1 MPNASPPPFSNIYD
15 SPLPIWDAEG
25 RLGVRAMND
34 LAKYYDLL
42 ILCARS
48 QGHLAFNDHLR
59 QAADALPAWEPM
71 PHLAEIHGL
80 APLVNLHLRAA
91 EIPIPETIERE
102 LRARAMQHT
111 HANRVRSRALAQI
124 LALFG
129 DADIDLLVL
138 KGMALAHLV
147 YPRLGLRP
155 MSDID
160 LLVSQS
166 NVERGQALLAELG
179 FRPVNTSG
187 PPSPHHLPILH
198 RYVEGVEIYVEL
210 HHNLNRRLLPETS
223 FEALRSKARQI
234 TVNDLSA
241 YTPSFEDLLAHTYN
255 HMVDA
260 PFQSFRLIWI
270 ADMVSLVERFGDEID
285 WERLPL
291 RVCNALA
298 AIYWLTPFRL
308 PRSERV
314 YLTAPSLPYQRV
326 AQMRGWPFTVT
337 PAQNE
342 SEYASNIP
350 KAFRPSSWWLRLYHG
365 LSPDHWLIV
374 VRARHYFHLFW
385 WVLQFRNPAHIIRR
399 IKEYAIRAIRGSL

>member
-1 MPNASPPPFSNIYD
+1 MTCCVLCTDYRIFMKN
-15 SPLPIWDAEG
+15 LPELYAFLIHAARTQGNTAQFARLQEAAAKIENWD
-25 RLGVRAMND
+25 D
-34 LAKYYDLL
+34 LA
-42 ILCARS
+42 
-48 QGHLAFNDHLR
+48 
-59 QAADALPAWEPM
+59 
-71 PHLAEIHGL
+71 HLAELHGI
-80 APLVNLHLRAA
+80 APLVYTHLQAAAINIPQLAENELKARYLQHSHASNIRAKVLG
-91 EIPIPETIERE
+91 E
-102 LRARAMQHT
+102 
-111 HANRVRSRALAQI
+111 I
-124 LALFG
+124 LAAFQ
-129 DADIDLLVL
+129 AVEIEVLLL
-138 KGMALAHLV
+138 KGMAMAHLV
-147 YPRLGLRP
+147 YPQPFLRP

-160 LLVSQS
+160 LLVSKGNAQ
-166 NVERGQALLAELG
+166 QAQAQLKTLG
-179 FRPVNTSG
+179 FSSQTPQKDDFEHH
-187 PPSPHHLPILH
+187 HHLPVAY
-198 RYVEGVEIYVEL
+198 RYVEGISIHVEI
-210 HHNLNRRLLPETS
+210 HHNLNRRLTPATS
-223 FEALRSKARQI
+223 FEALRPAAI
-234 TVNDLSA
+234 TFMIKNVPA
-241 YTPSFEDLLAHTYN
+241 YTLSHADLLAHTYS
-255 HMVDA
+255 HMVGA

-270 ADMVSLVERFGDEID
+270 ADMVSLVERFGDEIN